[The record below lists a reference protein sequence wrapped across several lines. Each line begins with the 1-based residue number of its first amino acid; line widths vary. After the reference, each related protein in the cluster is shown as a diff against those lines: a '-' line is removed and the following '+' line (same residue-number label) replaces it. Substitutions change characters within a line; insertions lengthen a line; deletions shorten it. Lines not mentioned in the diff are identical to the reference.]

1 MVEGLPV
8 HGYKDQTQTSVDM
21 VNDNKLAEEAI
32 LRMLDDMNASM
43 NAAYDKRWLAIART
57 HFEQAYMALNRAIF
71 RPGRVSLPD
80 DAPPKHAA

>member
-1 MVEGLPV
+1 MTQGLPV

-32 LRMLDDMNASM
+32 LRMLDDMYASM
-43 NAAYDKRWLAIART
+43 DAAYDKRWLSIART
-57 HFEQAYMALNRAIF
+57 HFEQGYMALNRAIF

-80 DAPPKHAA
+80 DKNAA